1 MKRKYIYLTTI
12 VFLLVL
18 LSISLGAVLKL
29 WVKNKELSREQTPKT
44 KIYQPGYNQNS
55 FIYSGD
61 NNNSGRLSFIDKK
74 KEFINDGKDFVA
86 VNLDK
91 MELTLHEEG
100 NEKQSYP
107 VLSKG
112 REGSWWETPTG
123 LYNALTKETNH
134 FSSIGDV
141 WMPWSIQ
148 FYGNFFIHGWPYHS
162 NGEPVAQ
169 SYSGGCIRLSDEDAK
184 PVFEF
189 VKKGM
194 PILVYD
200 TEEKPGLFSK
210 IVPEDAV
217 LRPPNISAE
226 EAFVADL
233 DTGEVILNKSI
244 DLVRPVASLTKLMT
258 ATVAS
263 ELIYLERGVTITED
277 MLKDRIQSYPL
288 EVGEQYKAFDLL
300 HPLLQQS
307 SNGAGRAIASMIGEK
322 YFVYQMN
329 EKAESLDMV
338 NTEFVDPSGVS
349 SGNISTLRDFSKLF
363 KYILEK
369 RKFIF
374 DISTGES
381 YEVFGPNR
389 FNNLEVFNE
398 FHEDPRLIGVKN
410 GQSSTAGQ
418 TYASVWGLE
427 KNSKERHIFVGVL
440 GSDDRAGD
448 VEEILRWLEDNF
460 GF

>member
-1 MKRKYIYLTTI
+1 M
-12 VFLLVL
+12 LLVL
-18 LSISLGAVLKL
+18 LSVSLGATLKL
-29 WVKNKELSREQTPKT
+29 WVKNKELSNEQTPKT
-44 KIYQPGYNQNS
+44 KIYQPSYEQNS

-61 NNNSGRLSFIDKK
+61 DNNSGRLSFIDKK
-74 KEFINDGKDFVA
+74 QEFIEKNQDFVA
-86 VNLDK
+86 VNLKDMK
-91 MELTLHEEG
+91 LTLYEKG
-100 NEKQSYP
+100 NEKKSYS

-148 FYGNFFIHGWPYHS
+148 FYGNFFIHGWPYYPD
-162 NGEPVAQ
+162 GEPVAQ

-189 VKKGM
+189 VEKGM

-200 TEEKPGLFSK
+200 TEEKPSLFSK
-210 IVPEDAV
+210 IVPEDSI
-217 LRPPNISAE
+217 LRPPDISAE
-226 EAFVADL
+226 AAFVADL
-233 DTGEVILNKSI
+233 DTGEVILNKNI
-244 DLVRPVASLTKLMT
+244 DSVKPVASLVKLMT

-263 ELIYLERGVTITED
+263 ELIYLERGVTITEN
-277 MLKDRIQSYPL
+277 MLRDRVQSYPL
-288 EVGEQYKAFDLL
+288 KAGEYYKAFDLL

-322 YFVYQMN
+322 YFIYQMN
-329 EKAESLDMV
+329 EKADSLDMV
-338 NTEFVDPSGVS
+338 NTEFLDPSGVEA
-349 SGNISTLRDFSKLF
+349 GNVSTLRDLSKLF

-374 DISTGES
+374 DISRGES
-381 YEVFGPNR
+381 YEIFGPNS
-389 FNNLEVFNE
+389 FDDLEVFNE
-398 FHEDPRLIGVKN
+398 FHNDSRLIGVKN

-418 TYASVWGLE
+418 TYASVWGFE
-427 KNSKERHIFVGVL
+427 KNNRERHIFIGVL
-440 GSDDRAGD
+440 GSDDRGGD
-448 VEEILRWLEDNF
+448 VGEVLRWLEDNF